1 MFSSKGIS
9 RWTAL
14 ACMMLAVPALAAD
27 KSGINIKQVQVGDN
41 ARVDLLLDNK
51 ISDAQIRTEFINDII
66 QLSLSNTSVYPA
78 KISSISGQELTK
90 IFVYQ
95 YAPGLVRVRLT
106 VKGKAES
113 YQGKL
118 LVRPSGKMLT
128 VSLGAG
134 ADQVVSKAAQTRKKA
149 DAAPATTDAE
159 ERALL
164 DRILNSDKP
173 AEKVAEKQRE
183 KTEEKVAEKAAA
195 AVAPAEQQVRKASN
209 SKVSLGRTDE
219 LINPW
224 KALTSFVMVMV
235 LLGACVF
242 GLKKIAVL
250 KGKNGAL
257 SRLITKSLGRP
268 AKMIDVVATHYL
280 GPKKSIH
287 VVKVAGRTLVL
298 GVSDGSIN
306 LITEFAGDI
315 TQADIGEKFAVAAL
329 TGGISGKAQ
338 SESADSGSDFL
349 SELGEQ
355 LAQES
360 GRPASQMG
368 SGAVAAASPSV
379 APAVA
384 STVARSS
391 ARDRIRSR
399 LEGMKQL

>member
-1 MFSSKGIS
+1 MFSSNWIA

-14 ACMMLAVPALAAD
+14 ACMMLAAPALGAD

-41 ARVDLLLDNK
+41 SRVDLLLDNK
-51 ISDAQIRTEFINDII
+51 ISDAQIRTEYINDII

-78 KISSISGQELTK
+78 KISSVSGQDLTK

-118 LVRPSGKMLT
+118 SVKPNGKMLT
-128 VSLGAG
+128 VSLAGA
-134 ADQVVSKAAQTRKKA
+134 ADQVVTKAAQTRKKA
-149 DAAPATTDAE
+149 EAAPATTDAE

-164 DRILNSDKP
+164 DRILNSDRP
-173 AEKVAEKQRE
+173 AEKVAEKQQE
-183 KTEEKVAEKAAA
+183 KAPEKIVEKAAA
-195 AVAPAEQQVRKASN
+195 APFEQPVRKASN
-209 SKVSLGRTDE
+209 SKGSLGRTDE

-224 KALTSFVMVMV
+224 KALTSFVMVM
-235 LLGACVF
+235 LLVGACFF
-242 GLKKIAVL
+242 GLRKFASL
-250 KGKNGAL
+250 KSNNGAL
-257 SRLITKSLGRP
+257 GRLITKSLGRP

-315 TQADIGEKFAVAAL
+315 TESDLGEKVAVAAL
-329 TGGISGKAQ
+329 TGAAPSKNTA
-338 SESADSGSDFL
+338 ESSDFL

-360 GRPASQMG
+360 GRPAAPVSVPMG
-368 SGAVAAASPSV
+368 TGAVAAA
-379 APAVA
+379 AP
-384 STVARSS
+384 TVVRSS